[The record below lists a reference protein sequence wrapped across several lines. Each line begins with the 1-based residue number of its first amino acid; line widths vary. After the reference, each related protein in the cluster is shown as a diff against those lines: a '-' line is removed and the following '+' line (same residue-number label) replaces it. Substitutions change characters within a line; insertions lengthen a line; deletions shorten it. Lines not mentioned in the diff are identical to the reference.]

1 MGAIFQHDITQIA
14 GRARRHNL
22 SAESPRIDKRK
33 QSHMIDM
40 GVRHQHIVHIR
51 IRNRK
56 FCIFIL
62 VDPLFHTAVNQNI
75 QPACLQKMTAACN
88 LMIRTDKCKP
98 HKISPLFCR
107 LCFRIP
113 LAESVFAISFIIT
126 DF

>member
-33 QSHMIDM
+33 QSHMID
-40 GVRHQHIVHIR
+40 IVHIR